1 MRIISRFLIPVILV
15 SLAAT
20 LPTIVHSKEPEIVRI
35 PQKSNLSC
43 DGAIEAVK
51 QDLKKRGIFSES
63 KLDRRAIKPRVVW
76 GAEPISNF
84 YYGYPSNR
92 LKSVMIIGL
101 STENRRSPIP
111 FTAMGAQI
119 MAACD
124 QVGLVDFNHKWE
136 GVDPVGYFPDR
147 TARLFKRVEGRS
159 DEHQRIEMGNGSE
172 RTVFEWGYY
181 SSP

>member
-1 MRIISRFLIPVILV
+1 MRILSKVLLPVASV
-15 SLAAT
+15 AFFAT
-20 LPTIVHSKEPEIVRI
+20 LPTIVHSKEPKSVRI

-51 QDLKKRGIFSES
+51 QDLKKRGVFSES
-63 KLDRRAIKPRVVW
+63 KVDRRAIKPRVVW

-101 STENRRSPIP
+101 STENRRSPLP
-111 FTAMGAQI
+111 FTAMGARI
-119 MAACD
+119 MAACN
-124 QVGLVDFNHKWE
+124 QVGLVNFTHRLE

-147 TARLFKRVEGRS
+147 AARLFKRVEGMS
-159 DEHQRIEMGNGSE
+159 SEHQRVEMGNGSE